1 MAGSSES
8 DIDRTGSI
16 SAVRMNDSGAELDF
30 SGALEA
36 LDALAGS
43 RVAVA
48 MFPGGPRADGPAVP
62 AVVVAGVLGALET
75 PDDEAGHEPLPLS
88 VAFFPV
94 DLPNALAEAP
104 HPHRPGFSLSAASF
118 AGAGW
123 MGGGLRVADRAG
135 GYVLIEPLG
144 QEE

>member
-1 MAGSSES
+1 
-8 DIDRTGSI
+8 
-16 SAVRMNDSGAELDF
+16 MNDSGTELDF

-48 MFPGGPRADGPAVP
+48 MFPGGPRPDGPAMP
-62 AVVVAGVLGALET
+62 AVVVVGVLGVLEA
-75 PDDEAGHEPLPLS
+75 PEDEAGPELLPLP

-94 DLPNALAEAP
+94 VPIDHPDALAEAP
-104 HPHRPGFSLSAASF
+104 HPHRPGFSLTAASF
-118 AGAGW
+118 ERAGW

-144 QEE
+144 HEG

>member
-1 MAGSSES
+1 
-8 DIDRTGSI
+8 
-16 SAVRMNDSGAELDF
+16 MNDSGAELDF

-48 MFPGGPRADGPAVP
+48 MFPGGPRVDGPAVP
-62 AVVVAGVLGALET
+62 GVVVVGVLGALEAT
-75 PDDEAGHEPLPLS
+75 DDDAGHEPLP

-94 DLPNALAEAP
+94 DHPDALAEAP
-104 HPHRPGFSLSAASF
+104 PPHRPGFSLSAASF
-118 AGAGW
+118 ARAGW

-144 QEE
+144 QEG